1 MKICATRYK
10 PEPRSGKSKGLELVL
25 DAHNDIIDASTI
37 PNDFEVPFSLG
48 FHKSYYQT
56 YRKTVHIS

>member
-1 MKICATRYK
+1 MKIYATRYK

-37 PNDFEVPFSLG
+37 PNDFEVQF
-48 FHKSYYQT
+48 YYQ
-56 YRKTVHIS
+56 S